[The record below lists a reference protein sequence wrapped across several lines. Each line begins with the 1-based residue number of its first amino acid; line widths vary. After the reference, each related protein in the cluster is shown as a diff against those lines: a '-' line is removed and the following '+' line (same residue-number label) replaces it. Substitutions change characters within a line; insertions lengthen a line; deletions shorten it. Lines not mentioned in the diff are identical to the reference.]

1 MIEVPKQFAPHIRV
15 DYPQNNKIIFEEW
28 IGENFIY
35 ANTDRIYLPI
45 FWTSYYVNNGYGQHK
60 RSIHD
65 LQIFIDSLDKSKRYW
80 TIIQYDDSI
89 LNDVSGIDL
98 LQFNMSKQNGI
109 MLPLLCQPHPYKF
122 KGGKKWFA
130 SFVGSRTH
138 EIRDS
143 ANMLKSNSDYYVSFE
158 NHPIEQ
164 YCKIIYES
172 MFTLCYR
179 GYGANSFRIAESL
192 QYGSIPV
199 YISDEFIL
207 PEWVEFEKFG
217 ILITHESQYKIDEI
231 LQSVP
236 LENLIEKQDYLQE
249 AYEKYFSYEANLK
262 HIIRTLETECN
273 QRK

>member
-1 MIEVPKQFAPHIRV
+1 
-15 DYPQNNKIIFEEW
+15 
-28 IGENFIY
+28 
-35 ANTDRIYLPI
+35 
-45 FWTSYYVNNGYGQHK
+45 
-60 RSIHD
+60 
-65 LQIFIDSLDKSKRYW
+65 
-80 TIIQYDDSI
+80 
-89 LNDVSGIDL
+89 
-98 LQFNMSKQNGI
+98 
-109 MLPLLCQPHPYKF
+109 
-122 KGGKKWFA
+122 
-130 SFVGSRTH
+130 
-138 EIRDS
+138 
-143 ANMLKSNSDYYVSFE
+143 MLKNNSDYYISFE

-236 LENLIEKQDYLQE
+236 LENLIEKQDYLQD